1 MLTTP
6 TLDKLHQM
14 NLQGFL
20 KAFEQQT
27 VSTDLQ
33 ELTFEERLAMMVD
46 AEYTERLNRRLRTRL
61 KAAKL
66 RLQACMAD
74 LDYRTPRGIDKPLVR
89 SLADCRWI
97 HDHLN
102 VLITG
107 STGTGKTYLACALGH
122 AACMEGLRVFY
133 LRSSRLFP
141 DLQLAKADGRYP
153 RLMRSISRVDLII
166 VDDWGI
172 STPTD
177 EERRDMLEILEDRHD
192 RASTIVTSQ
201 FPVDSWHDVIADPT
215 MADAIIDRLIHN
227 AYKIPLKGKK
237 SMRSLKKLRDS

>member
-6 TLDKLHQM
+6 TLDKLREM

-20 KAFEQQT
+20 KAFEQQAA
-27 VSTDLQ
+27 SQDFQ

-46 AEYTERLNRRLRTRL
+46 AEYTERQNRRLRTRL

-74 LDYRTPRGIDKPLVR
+74 LDYKTPRGMDKTLVR
-89 SLADCRWI
+89 SLADGRWI
-97 HDHLN
+97 HKHLN

-107 STGTGKTYLACALGH
+107 STGAGKTYLACALAH

-133 LRSSRLFP
+133 FRSSRLFP

-153 RLMRSISRVDLII
+153 RLMRSIARVGLIVI
-166 VDDWGI
+166 DDWGLAAP
-172 STPTD
+172 SD
-177 EERRDMLEILEDRHD
+177 EEKRDMLEILEDRHD

-201 FPVDSWHDVIADPT
+201 YPVDRWHDVIADPT
-215 MADAIIDRLIHN
+215 MADAILDRLVHN
-227 AYKIPLKGKK
+227 AYRIPLKVTE
-237 SMRSLKKLRDS
+237 SMRSGRKSRN